1 MATDSKMLLAH
12 FNAVE
17 RALEAMK
24 NISGNAGHNIHIGT
38 PREWL
43 LRNFLGQHLPSVF
56 EIGAGEIIS
65 VASTVKEKRN
75 QIDLVVHRREHPQL
89 DYGGGISAFLI
100 ESVAATIEVKSSL
113 NYTEFRKASIA
124 ARNIKSLKKAII
136 PGAALLDAAPPPT
149 PVSYLIAYSG
159 PSSFDEVYRWI
170 LRLRAEEG
178 FVAPILPPERKART
192 QVQWLGLDAVFVL
205 GKGYIYFDS
214 TPFSW
219 LPDDVRAANPNITW
233 LWTARDGKRPLRNES
248 NLLFFFLLLN
258 TMISGGIYDQIDA
271 AEYLKGVVHLC

>member
-136 PGAALLDAAPPPT
+136 PGAALLDAAPPEA
-149 PVSYLIAYSG
+149 S
-159 PSSFDEVYRWI
+159 
-170 LRLRAEEG
+170 
-178 FVAPILPPERKART
+178 
-192 QVQWLGLDAVFVL
+192 Q
-205 GKGYIYFDS
+205 
-214 TPFSW
+214 
-219 LPDDVRAANPNITW
+219 
-233 LWTARDGKRPLRNES
+233 
-248 NLLFFFLLLN
+248 
-258 TMISGGIYDQIDA
+258 
-271 AEYLKGVVHLC
+271 